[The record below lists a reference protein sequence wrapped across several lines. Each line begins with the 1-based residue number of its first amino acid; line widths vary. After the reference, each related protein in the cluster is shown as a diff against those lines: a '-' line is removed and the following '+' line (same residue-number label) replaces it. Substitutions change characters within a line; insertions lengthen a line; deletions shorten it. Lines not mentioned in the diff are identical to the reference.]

1 MSSLRNLSKHQSLVF
16 ACEKWQNCVAFV
28 MVPFLV
34 LETMQIHT
42 KKVKNIYTSLLNA
55 LKFIVQINFTGRC
68 CDNCNCNFV
77 IPRRYH
83 GCISVLRRDI
93 SVLKVLPDIPDDSES
108 DPESDPKEKEDIPV
122 SYLCPITQELM
133 RDPYVDADGEKTTE
147 NFYY

>member
-1 MSSLRNLSKHQSLVF
+1 
-16 ACEKWQNCVAFV
+16 
-28 MVPFLV
+28 MVPFLI

-68 CDNCNCNFV
+68 CDICHRNFV
-77 IPRRYH
+77 IPSINRKLITHYI
-83 GCISVLRRDI
+83 GFIKENVAEEI
-93 SVLKVLPDIPDDSES
+93 VEIPDSSES
-108 DPESDPKEKEDIPV
+108 DSDSDSKEKEEEELDIPV